1 LGEDEEV
8 QDGEKLVKKEG
19 GQLEV
24 AARCFGIQGVQE
36 TSPAKKTLCTDIWN
50 SPVPTLSLGM
60 IFRLLSIARLRKK
73 DDVVQSG
80 ARF

>member
-1 LGEDEEV
+1 V

-36 TSPAKKTLCTDIWN
+36 TSPAKKTLCTDIWK

-60 IFRLLSIARLRKK
+60 IFRYSLSH
-73 DDVVQSG
+73 G
-80 ARF
+80 